1 MPKRTARR
9 SMSYKGCNKKT
20 SMSTVLVN
28 IRLIKIKAIMMVAPI
43 RSAASTLG
51 RGRLGYDPESFA
63 THSIRIGAAMVIHLG
78 GCATFIIMILCR
90 WKVAAS
96 MGASENKSLNSV
108 KGYLSECS
116 SPVVD
121 IDFLLKEVDAIYIT
135 ITNFGLEA
143 PRLFDEMPRLSFWLR
158 KETDPRL
165 IPLAVSCTNRL

>member
-51 RGRLGYDPESFA
+51 RGRLGYDPESFG

-96 MGASENKSLNSV
+96 MGCIREQIAEFREGVSQRM
-108 KGYLSECS
+108 
-116 SPVVD
+116 
-121 IDFLLKEVDAIYIT
+121 F
-135 ITNFGLEA
+135 F
-143 PRLFDEMPRLSFWLR
+143 PRCRHRLPPKRSGCDLHHYNQLW
-158 KETDPRL
+158 P
-165 IPLAVSCTNRL
+165 